1 MNSPNAWQQ
10 FRQAGQQLWRQRSP
24 REQMLLRW
32 GAWLV
37 LAVSLWQWALA
48 PALRTW
54 HQAPTRQAAL
64 DLQTQRMRQLQA
76 QAQSLQKPASVSRTE
91 AVQWLEKNLSEL
103 GPNAQISLQGDS
115 ATLRVEAAPAWAMA
129 RWLSQARDSTQALPL
144 QAQMQHHSQSTSQ
157 EVLWQ
162 GTVVLRLP

>member
-10 FRQAGQQLWRQRSP
+10 VRQAGQQLWRQRSP

-64 DLQTQRMRQLQA
+64 DLQTQRMRQMQA

-103 GPNAQISLQGDS
+103 GPNAKISLQGDQVS
-115 ATLRVEAAPAWAMA
+115 LQVEAAPAQAMA
-129 RWLSQARDSTQALPL
+129 RWLSQARDSAQALPT
-144 QAQMQHHSQSTSQ
+144 QGQMQQRPNPDKS

-162 GTVVLRLP
+162 GTLVLRLP